1 MNEIKLTITQNSI
14 TKIEAEV
21 YLNVIETLNEM
32 KMEDIVDFV
41 FEYED
46 VDVLLNRIGE
56 DYCKEYFGWKAA
68 QPQKESEE

>member
-1 MNEIKLTITQNSI
+1 MNEIKLTLTDKSI

-21 YLNVIETLNEM
+21 YLNVVELLHEM

-46 VDVLLNRIGE
+46 VDVLLKRIGE
-56 DYCKEYFGWKAA
+56 DYCKEYFDLKG
-68 QPQKESEE
+68 QDNE